1 LVGLYK
7 VRYNLKTK
15 YLANGKMISA
25 ETEIKLRDFLV
36 AVGDGERAV
45 EAARQK
51 LCLIEDYEPKL
62 AFQRLSQG
70 RDLVGV

>member
-1 LVGLYK
+1 
-7 VRYNLKTK
+7 
-15 YLANGKMISA
+15 MISA

-51 LCLIEDYEPKL
+51 LCIIEDYEPKL